1 MKSPPVPISHLVWS
15 CNCSFPSVFTRCM
28 NESTHLVK
36 ETCHL
41 CITTLQQTRRR
52 FSCFTCS
59 KNCNIDMWIR
69 QRRWTHFTK
78 IMFSTFAGWNY
89 FIKIIVW
96 SDLVG
101 MSRVVIC
108 HVTMGAIN
116 ICQKLCRSLLLK
128 HINLFGQ
135 QMWELLYLLCHF
147 LFFIFFYKCY
157 SF

>member
-41 CITTLQQTRRR
+41 CITTLQQTRRLL
-52 FSCFTCS
+52 SCFTCS
-59 KNCNIDMWIR
+59 KNRNIDMWIR
-69 QRRWTHFTK
+69 QRRWTHFTEV
-78 IMFSTFAGWNY
+78 MLSTFAGRNH
-89 FIKIIVW
+89 FIKIIIGD
-96 SDLVG
+96 SVG
-101 MSRVVIC
+101 MSWVVLC

-128 HINLFGQ
+128 YIDLCGQ

-147 LFFIFFYKCY
+147 LLLLFSFYKCY